1 MPLNPSTPSAVT
13 ADTHRLVGLL
23 IWSQR
28 LKGDHP
34 GAGNIGHV
42 GFEHQGADSILVHQF
57 GVSTE
62 SGTDLG

>member
-1 MPLNPSTPSAVT
+1 
-13 ADTHRLVGLL
+13 
-23 IWSQR
+23 